1 MSKHKL
7 IIALVVVAVSLGGW
21 ATLRNDGPPPAI
33 DPAATTAPA
42 PGTSGYLATTGDPD
56 DPAVAK
62 GLAGEATSTSGEG
75 LVSEPS
81 PVPGGGVM
89 MDLQGRFRSTAT
101 AALAD
106 SDSVVVECLPDTAA
120 GGGR

>member
-1 MSKHKL
+1 MAKHKL

-21 ATLRNDGPPPAI
+21 ATLRDGDSPP
-33 DPAATTAPA
+33 APA
-42 PGTSGYLATTGDPD
+42 PGTSGFLATTGDPD
-56 DPAVAK
+56 APDATK
-62 GLAGEATSTSGEG
+62 GLIGDVTSTSHEG

-89 MDLQGRFRSTAT
+89 IDLQGRFRNTAT

-106 SDSVVVECLPDTAA
+106 SDSVVVQCLPDTAT

>member
-1 MSKHKL
+1 MAKHKL
-7 IIALVVVAVSLGGW
+7 IIALAVVAVSLAGW
-21 ATLRNDGPPPAI
+21 ATLRDGSTPP
-33 DPAATTAPA
+33 APA
-42 PGTSGYLATTGDPD
+42 PGTSGLIATTGDPD
-56 DPAVAK
+56 DPAAAK
-62 GLAGEATSTSGEG
+62 GLGADATSTSHEG

-89 MDLQGRFRSTAT
+89 IDLQGRFRNAAT

-106 SDSVVVECLPDTAA
+106 SDSVVVECLPDTAT

>member
-1 MSKHKL
+1 MAKPKL
-7 IIALVVVAVSLGGW
+7 ILALVVVAVSLGGW
-21 ATLRNDGPPPAI
+21 ATLRDGGTPPAA
-33 DPAATTAPA
+33 DRAATAPA
-42 PGTSGYLATTGDPD
+42 PGPAGFLATTGDPD
-56 DPAVAK
+56 DPAAAK
-62 GLAGEATSTSGEG
+62 GLTTDATATSGEG

-89 MDLQGRFRSTAT
+89 IDLQGRFRSTAT

-106 SDSVVVECLPDTAA
+106 SDSVVVECLPGTAQ

>member
-1 MSKHKL
+1 
-7 IIALVVVAVSLGGW
+7 LVVVAVSLGGW
-21 ATLRNDGPPPAI
+21 ATLRDAGPPPAA
-33 DPAATTAPA
+33 DRAATAPA
-42 PGTSGYLATTGDPD
+42 PGTSGFLATTGDPD
-56 DPAVAK
+56 DPAAAK
-62 GLAGEATSTSGEG
+62 GLAGDATATSGEG

-106 SDSVVVECLPDTAA
+106 SDSVVVECLPDTAQ